1 MGSKAY
7 RRVDVETASQGRLV
21 VMMFNGAISQA
32 VEAQRQLEAENGTGA
47 HEHLIQAQEI
57 IAELRS
63 ALNMDAG
70 EVAQNLDRSYEYFHH
85 LLVTANIKKAAGP
98 IEECV
103 NLMTSMRDTWQEL
116 FSGMEREETVDIPPA
131 INKHGASVM
140 NLEG

>member
-7 RRVDVETASQGRLV
+7 RRVEVETASQGRLI
-21 VMMFNGAISQA
+21 VMLFNGAISRA
-32 VEAQRQLEAENGTGA
+32 VEAQRQIEANSGTGA
-47 HEHLIQAQEI
+47 HEHLIQAQDI
-57 IAELRS
+57 ISELRN

-70 EVAQNLDRSYEYFHH
+70 EVALSLDRSYEYFHH
-85 LLVTANIKKAAGP
+85 LLVTANIKKATGP

-103 NLMTSMRDTWQEL
+103 DLMTSMRDTWQEL
-116 FSGMEREETVDIPPA
+116 FSGIEREETVEIPPA